1 MAAAGGGGPLTVSR
15 ILTQAEID
23 SLLSA
28 AGEVPRARRKAGVTG
43 PVVRYNFRRPDR
55 VSKEQMHALQFLYE
69 RGARNLSTSLSAY
82 LRTTINLSVASVEQF
97 SYQEFLSSLSD
108 PTAFYSLSIAPFDEV
123 GAIEINPAVAFA
135 MIDRMLGGS
144 GNGVTSARPLTEI
157 EQNVVDEVVKLLLDG
172 LGEAWKA
179 VTSLS
184 FGIRGRE
191 TRPQMLQVAA
201 PNEIV
206 CAVIFDLKVG
216 DVRGM
221 ISLCIPTNVVETAG
235 TQFSSAWQRQRRE
248 LTATERGWLDE
259 NLSRVPIPVVPLI
272 RTRLKTGAVLALK
285 VGEVLALP
293 LSADQAIDVYA
304 GGIRKLTARL
314 ASEHRRLM
322 VQIEERCEPGTT
334 ATTGA
339 M

>member
-1 MAAAGGGGPLTVSR
+1 MAAAGGGELNVSKV
-15 ILTQAEID
+15 LTQAEID
-23 SLLSA
+23 ALLSA
-28 AGEVPRARRKAGVTG
+28 AGEAPRGRRKAASTG

-123 GAIEINPAVAFA
+123 GALEINPSVAFA
-135 MIDRMLGGS
+135 MIDRMLGGTGQVVPVS
-144 GNGVTSARPLTEI
+144 RPLTEI
-157 EQNVVDEVVKLLLDG
+157 EQNVVDEVVKRLLDG
-172 LGEAWKA
+172 LAEAWKA
-179 VTSLS
+179 VTSLTFS
-184 FGIRGRE
+184 IRGRE

-248 LTATERGWLDE
+248 LTATERAWLDE
-259 NLSRVPIPVVPLI
+259 NLSRVPIPIVPLI

-293 LSADQAIDVYA
+293 LSADSAIDVYA

-314 ASEHRRLM
+314 ASEHGRLM
-322 VQIEERCEPGTT
+322 VQVEERCDPG
-334 ATTGA
+334 TGA
-339 M
+339 MTGAN

>member
-1 MAAAGGGGPLTVSR
+1 MPK

-23 SLLSA
+23 TLLSVA
-28 AGEVPRARRKAGVTG
+28 NDARRGRRNLASTG

-55 VSKEQMHALQFLYE
+55 VSKEQMHALQFLHE

-97 SYQEFLSSLSD
+97 SYQEFLASLTD

-123 GAIEINPAVAFA
+123 GAIEINPSVAFA

-144 GNGVTSARPLTEI
+144 GQPAPVNRPLTEI
-157 EQNVVDEVVKLLLDG
+157 EQNVVDEVVKLMLDG
-172 LGEAWKA
+172 LAEAWKA
-179 VTSLS
+179 VTSLT

-221 ISLCIPTNVVETAG
+221 INLCIPTTVVETAG
-235 TQFSSAWQRQRRE
+235 TQFSSAWQRQRRD
-248 LTATERGWLDE
+248 LTPTERAWLDG
-259 NLSRVPIPVVPLI
+259 NLARVPIPIVPLI
-272 RTRLKTGAVLALK
+272 RTRLRTSAVLDLRP
-285 VGEVLALP
+285 GEIVALP
-293 LSADQAIDVYA
+293 LPANQALDIYA
-304 GGIRKLTARL
+304 GSVRKLSGRL
-314 ASEHRRLM
+314 AAEHGRLL
-322 VQIEERCEPGTT
+322 VQIEGRCDPAASLPGGV
-334 ATTGA
+334 A
-339 M
+339 

>member
-1 MAAAGGGGPLTVSR
+1 MAK

-23 SLLSA
+23 ALLSA
-28 AGEVPRARRKAGVTG
+28 AGDVQRGRRKAAQNG

-55 VSKEQMHALQFLYE
+55 VSKEQMHALQFLHE

-97 SYQEFLSSLSD
+97 SYQEFLSSRSD

-123 GAIEINPAVAFA
+123 GAIEINPSVAFA

-144 GNGVTSARPLTEI
+144 GQSVAIARPLTEI

-172 LGEAWKA
+172 LAEAWKA
-179 VTSLS
+179 VTNLTFS
-184 FGIRGRE
+184 IRGRE

-221 ISLCIPTNVVETAG
+221 ISLCIPTGVVETAG
-235 TQFSSAWQRQRRE
+235 SQFSNAWQRQRRE
-248 LTATERGWLDE
+248 LSPAERAWMDE
-259 NLSRVPIPVVPLI
+259 NLARVPVSVVPLI

-285 VGEVLALP
+285 PGEILSLP
-293 LSADQAIDVYA
+293 LSADQPLDVYA
-304 GGIRKLTARL
+304 GGVRKMTGRL
-314 ASEHRRLM
+314 ASEFGRLM
-322 VQIEERCEPGTT
+322 VQIETRVDPSSGPTPG
-334 ATTGA
+334 GV
-339 M
+339 